1 MESTGVHAAL
11 ARSAL
16 VKRDQSFPPVR
27 HPREVL
33 VFHFS
38 VLCFLCLVR
47 FWTFTWWFLLPGC
60 HLTRVEVT
68 YGQTGWREELD

>member
-16 VKRDQSFPPVR
+16 VKRHQSFPPVR

-33 VFHFS
+33 VFPFS
-38 VLCFLCLVR
+38 VCVFSASSASGLLL
-47 FWTFTWWFLLPGC
+47 WWFPLCRMSP
-60 HLTRVEVT
+60 
-68 YGQTGWREELD
+68 